1 MTASARTVN
10 DLRLLDN
17 VDIPD
22 ALEIEITT
30 DAAKFMTRK
39 ATMNKSNTILFGSAF
54 RQGNRIQFTTSMT
67 LRDYLA
73 LAEEKRAQ
81 KGQTVEQLRLVPNR
95 PKIESHQ
102 KDIKK
107 YLLETACAGEKFIF
121 PNFML
126 NFGAGWSEEAPK
138 GKLTLLVSDEETL
151 VWPAI
156 FEPPSNARLKVAD
169 GAHRTNS
176 GRELLDELREQEQ
189 SDALLNNAVGVS
201 IVMEASSDQAHQDFA
216 DCAKAKPISESV
228 RGTFDVRDIVGRFA
242 RNLVLGNDFMKVNVD
257 ATSPSVN
264 LSSNSTKIWS
274 MSAVRGYILNA
285 IPNYG
290 NMSDDEKKLVMS
302 DFEPLSEYVD
312 ALVEN
317 IPLLRDIAAG
327 VAKPG
332 EMRKQRGGCVLMRG
346 AGWGFLMH
354 ARAQAIAKGI
364 APELMAERLGEIDW
378 FVLKEDAPPK
388 PLDNPERTYDWLREA
403 AQPAWLRMTVVNVER
418 GSYRLKGARDNI
430 YGAFTQLTPELL
442 AA

>member
-1 MTASARTVN
+1 MTTSSIN
-10 DLRLLDN
+10 DLRLLDT
-17 VDIPD
+17 VDVPD
-22 ALEIEITT
+22 GLDIEITT

-39 ATMNKSNTILFGSAF
+39 ATLNKSNTVLFGSAF

-67 LRDYLA
+67 MRDYLA
-73 LAEEKRAQ
+73 LAEEKRAT

-126 NFGAGWSEEAPK
+126 NYGAGWTEEAPK
-138 GKLTLLVSDEETL
+138 GKLTLLVTDEETL

-156 FEPPSNARLKVAD
+156 FEPPSDVRLKVAD

-176 GRELLDELREQEQ
+176 ARELLDTLPAEAAQAMLG
-189 SDALLNNAVGVS
+189 NAVGVS
-201 IVMEASSDQAHQDFA
+201 IVMESSPDQAHQDFA
-216 DCAKAKPISESV
+216 DCAKAKPISDSV

-242 RNLVLGNDFMKVNVD
+242 RNLVLHNDFLKVNVD

-264 LSSNSTKIWS
+264 LSSNSVRVWS
-274 MSAVRGYILNA
+274 MSAVRGYILNSV
-285 IPNYG
+285 PKYE
-290 NMSDDEKKLVMS
+290 NMSDEEKKAALADVEPFS
-302 DFEPLSEYVD
+302 DYID

-317 IPLLRDIAAG
+317 VPILRDIAAG

-332 EMRKQRGGCVLMRG
+332 EIRKQRGGCVLLRG
-346 AGWGFLMH
+346 AGWGLLMH
-354 ARAQAIAKGI
+354 ARAQAIANGV
-364 APELMAERLGEIDW
+364 APELMAERLGAIDW
-378 FVLKEDAPPK
+378 FVLRDDANPK
-388 PLDNPERTYDWLREA
+388 PLDNPEKTYEWLREA

-418 GSYRLKGARDNI
+418 GTYRLKGARENI
-430 YGAFTQLTPELL
+430 LGAFDELKPELL

>member
-1 MTASARTVN
+1 MTIRSIN

-17 VDIPD
+17 VDLPEGLD
-22 ALEIEITT
+22 VEITT
-30 DAAKFMTRK
+30 DSTKFMTRK
-39 ATMNKSNTILFGSAF
+39 ATLNKSNTVLFGSAF

-73 LAEEKRAQ
+73 LAEEKRAE
-81 KGQTVEQLRLVPNR
+81 KGQTVEQLRLMPNR

-138 GKLTLLVSDEETL
+138 GKLTLLVTDEETL

-176 GRELLDELREQEQ
+176 ARELLDALKEAEAA
-189 SDALLNNAVGVS
+189 DALLNNAVGVS
-201 IVMEASSDQAHQDFA
+201 IVMEANPDQAHQDFA
-216 DCAKAKPISESV
+216 DCAKAKPISDSV
-228 RGTFDVRDIVGRFA
+228 RGTFDVRDIVGRFT
-242 RNLVLGNDFMKVNVD
+242 RNLVLHNDFLKVNVD

-264 LSSNSTKIWS
+264 LSSNSVRVWS
-274 MSAVRGYILNA
+274 MSAVRGYILNSV
-285 IPNYG
+285 PKYDS
-290 NMSDDEKKLVMS
+290 MTDEEKKLALNDIEPFS
-302 DFEPLSEYVD
+302 DYID

-317 IPLLRDIAAG
+317 LPILRDIAAG

-332 EMRKQRGGCVLMRG
+332 EIRKQRGGCVLLRG
-346 AGWGFLMH
+346 AGWGLLMH
-354 ARAQAIAKGI
+354 ARAQALANGM
-364 APELMAERLGEIDW
+364 APELMAERLGEVDW
-378 FVLKEDAPPK
+378 FVLKEDANPK
-388 PLDNPERTYDWLREA
+388 PIDNPEKTYDWLRAA
-403 AQPAWLRMTVVNVER
+403 AQPAWLRMTVVNIER
-418 GSYRLKGARDNI
+418 GTYRLKGARDNI
-430 YGAFTQLTPELL
+430 LGAFEELKPELL